1 MHVKHGPLKYLL
13 TLTATLALLI
23 PSLWAATPPT
33 DTPPPAE
40 TSLAHAQET
49 HGECVRVNPP
59 DYDEA
64 LLLGVVEGIT
74 EYLPVSSTGHLILVN
89 HFLKLDKE
97 IPIYNGEGEPF
108 MVTKNGT
115 TRPFTLKDAIN
126 TYSIV
131 IQGGAI
137 IAVLVLYWGRILEIL
152 KGIFGRSPEGLLL
165 ARNLIAA
172 FIPAAV
178 LGLLLADLIEE
189 YLFNPLSVCIALVAG
204 AFLMLVTESWRKL
217 TQPHATG
224 PGPDLH
230 ELSVKQS
237 VMIGLLQCVSMW
249 PGTSRSM
256 MTIVGGYFAGLR
268 PARAAE
274 FSFLLGLIT
283 LSAASGY
290 KALTAGKALLTLNVG
305 PLIFGIVIAT
315 IAAAIAVKFLVHILT
330 RYGLAP
336 FAYYRILLATAIVLF
351 FYVV

>member
-1 MHVKHGPLKYLL
+1 MQIKHRPLKYLL
-13 TLTATLALLI
+13 TLAATLTLLTS
-23 PSLWAATPPT
+23 SLWATTPPT
-33 DTPPPAE
+33 LSDAQSE
-40 TSLAHAQET
+40 SASLQ
-49 HGECVRVNPP
+49 RVNPP

-64 LLLGVVEGIT
+64 FLLGVVEGIT
-74 EYLPVSSTGHLILVN
+74 EYLPVSSTGHLILAN
-89 HFLKLDKE
+89 HFLKLDEE
-97 IPIYNGEGEPF
+97 IPIYNGEGEPL

-137 IAVLVLYWGRILEIL
+137 IAVLILYWGRVLEIL
-152 KGIFGRSPEGLLL
+152 RGIFGRSPEGLLL

-178 LGLLLADLIEE
+178 IGLLIADIIEE

-217 TQPHATG
+217 TQPHTSG

-237 VMIGLLQCVSMW
+237 LMIGLLQCVSMW

-305 PLIFGIVIAT
+305 PLLFGILIAT
-315 IAAAIAVKFLVHILT
+315 IAAAFAVKFLVSILT

-351 FYVV
+351 FYVI